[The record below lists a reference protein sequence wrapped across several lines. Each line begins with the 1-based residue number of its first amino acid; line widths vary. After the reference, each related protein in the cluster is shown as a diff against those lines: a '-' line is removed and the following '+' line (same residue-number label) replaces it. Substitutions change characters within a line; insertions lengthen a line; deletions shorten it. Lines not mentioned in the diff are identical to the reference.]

1 MRNAIYVALGLALL
15 AIAGAFSVHAADL
28 GKPAAAP
35 PAITDPIPDQWTG
48 LYFEGGA
55 VGQFSKGGDKQAV
68 GIVGLGYNY
77 RYRGTPWVVG
87 GLIRYGFSAEGN
99 SDAAVLSFNQPIS
112 VAVRMG
118 YLAQPSTM
126 LYGIAGFSKSIDSDF
141 RGPLVGVGAELPV
154 LGMLRLGVEYT
165 AQFDRKFTATDDV
178 VHNIGVFARLPF

>member
-1 MRNAIYVALGLALL
+1 MRTIAY
-15 AIAGAFSVHAADL
+15 AIAAVMLVCIGAVAHAADL
-28 GKPAAAP
+28 GKPAVAP
-35 PAITDPIPDQWTG
+35 PAVTDPIPDQWTS
-48 LYFEGGA
+48 LFVEGGM

-77 RYRGTPWVVG
+77 HYRGTPWVVG

-126 LYGIAGFSKSIDSDF
+126 LYGMAGFSKSIDSDF